1 MKKKILIAFLL
12 MFTVLFGV
20 KTTKVFAGN
29 GPSDVYSFI
38 IFYDPDAQDASGEK
52 AIYEPNTVHND
63 IIEGVTYDKASNTL
77 TLDNVKTNLRLSV
90 NEMGED
96 FKINLVGENEIPY
109 IIIYGFGYGGNVEFT
124 GNGSLIVNKDKSIET
139 GMVMAAEG
147 TVGRITVDNTATLK
161 VYGSKQAILIG
172 YSSEAD
178 NSKVFILK
186 NGQDISNNIKTDK
199 QISKVPQQIYALIF
213 NDGGSTNYMV
223 ATKNGRKYAVSRL
236 SGGDYVV
243 QNNSLAY
250 LEVDDIYFLDPTSNP
265 NGGGIN
271 QQYASLE
278 ELEAAGYT
286 MTDEQITV
294 NYWVNYG
301 PRPLGEDTKGVK
313 YVMERYYI
321 DSTTYEYKVYDITN
335 KKIIL
340 YDGNEYTVATIN
352 NDVDGNTLTEITE
365 DLDEG
370 YNHVVELTDL
380 EVYPSETNVKEVVK
394 ADDNKSDNDKAA
406 AGAVNEL
413 LAAALDGQSITGM
426 SDALI
431 VVITEAIENGDS
443 VTVELETTE
452 LEDKNVSDE
461 VKKSV
466 EDKIKNDDILK
477 DAKVLGYFDINL
489 LVKVNDDTL
498 DEKVTEL
505 NKEIEV
511 KVDVSELVKKLDKVA
526 SNKVR
531 KYYVIRI
538 HDGKTDVIEA
548 TLNDDNTLS
557 FKTDRFSS
565 YTVTY
570 KDVDAPSNPKTLDN
584 INTYIILGV
593 VSLISLIGIALFLKK
608 RKN

>member
-1 MKKKILIAFLL
+1 
-12 MFTVLFGV
+12 
-20 KTTKVFAGN
+20 
-29 GPSDVYSFI
+29 
-38 IFYDPDAQDASGEK
+38 
-52 AIYEPNTVHND
+52 
-63 IIEGVTYDKASNTL
+63 
-77 TLDNVKTNLRLSV
+77 
-90 NEMGED
+90 
-96 FKINLVGENEIPY
+96 
-109 IIIYGFGYGGNVEFT
+109 
-124 GNGSLIVNKDKSIET
+124 
-139 GMVMAAEG
+139 MV
-147 TVGRITVDNTATLK
+147 D
-161 VYGSKQAILIG
+161 
-172 YSSEAD
+172 YSSESD

-199 QISKVPQQIYALIF
+199 QISKVPQQIYSLIF

-443 VTVELETTE
+443 VTVELETAE
-452 LEDKNVSDE
+452 LEEKNVSDE

-466 EDKIKNDDILK
+466 EEKIKNDDTLK

-584 INTYIILGV
+584 ISTYITLGV
-593 VSLISLIGIALFLKK
+593 VSLISFLGVFIYLKK
-608 RKN
+608 RTN